1 MADATAVIRGF
12 NRTVTQ
18 RIGALNTRYLG
29 RKRPLVESRLLFE
42 IGADGVPVRDLRAR
56 LGLDSGFVS
65 RTLRSLERHGLVRTV
80 QPAGGDGRIRVA
92 QLTTAGRTELR
103 KINILSD
110 DLARSVLAPLSV
122 DQGERLITA
131 MAEVDRLLQASAV
144 ELRIERPSTREAKW
158 CLDRYFKEL
167 AARFRT
173 GFDPSL
179 DGTPA
184 SEFVPPQGR
193 FLVAR
198 LYEQAIG
205 CAALRLCDRRTGEI
219 KRLWVA
225 PPARGLGIAR
235 RMVRELES
243 IARNCR
249 LQTIRLDTNESLT
262 EARALYTSCG
272 YHEVEPFN
280 NNPYAHHWFEKPVA
294 LSAGS

>member
-65 RTLRSLERHGLVRTV
+65 RTLRSLERQGLVRTV

-110 DLARSVLAPLSV
+110 DLARSVLAPLSA

-158 CLDRYFKEL
+158 CLNRYFKEL
-167 AARFRT
+167 AARFRN

-184 SEFVPPQGR
+184 SEFAPPQGR

-198 LYEQAIG
+198 LYEQPIG

-225 PPARGLGIAR
+225 PPARGLGVAR

-243 IARNCR
+243 IARSCR

-272 YHEVEPFN
+272 YREVEPFN